1 MIPTM
6 RGTFVNLSQV
16 ATLTLVGGPTQSNRE
31 DRSRQ
36 IVIAGNIAQY
46 RSLGDVKNDVQARIA
61 EMKVPEGVT
70 VEISGQAQQMT
81 ENFQSLGIAL
91 ALAVVFIYMV
101 LASQFGSFVQPFTIM
116 LALPLAVIGAFV
128 ALLITGRIFDML
140 AFIGLILLMG
150 LVTKN
155 SILLI
160 DYINQ
165 DRKRGMPRLDAIVS
179 AGSKR
184 LRPILMTSFAMILG
198 MLPVAFAFGTS
209 SDFRVSMGVTVIG
222 GLISSTILTLVVIPV
237 VYTLLDDLTVKVR
250 KQPRKAEQF
259 RDQILGEEGRRIAR

>member
-1 MIPTM
+1 L
-6 RGTFVNLSQV
+6 NLV
-16 ATLTLVGGPTQSNRE
+16 EGPTQINRE
-31 DRSRQ
+31 DRTRQ
-36 IVIAGNIAQY
+36 IIVAGNIAQT
-46 RSLGDVKNDVQARIA
+46 RSLGDVKQDVLARLA
-61 EMKVPEGVT
+61 EMKTPEGVT
-70 VEISGQAQQMT
+70 VEISGQAQQMS

-91 ALAVVFIYMV
+91 ALAILFIYMV

-128 ALLITGRIFDML
+128 ALLITGKIFDML
-140 AFIGLILLMG
+140 AYIGLILLMG

-165 DRKRGMPRLDAIVS
+165 DRRRGMPRMEAILS
-179 AGSKR
+179 AANKR

-209 SDFRVSMGVTVIG
+209 SEFRASMGVTVIG
-222 GLISSTILTLVVIPV
+222 GLVSSTVLTLVVIPV
-237 VYTLLDDLTVKVR
+237 VYTILDDLTSKVGR
-250 KQPRKAEQF
+250 K
-259 RDQILGEEGRRIAR
+259 LGRVEEFKTEMGKEEMIEAAK